1 MIFIYKG
8 LGEQG
13 GAVAVTKGKGKGK
26 GKKELVDF
34 VVQYAKSGRAACAH
48 CSEKILKVI
57 YLF

>member
-8 LGEQG
+8 FGEQG
-13 GAVAVTKGKGKGK
+13 GAVAVTKGKGK